1 MEAEAQAKPE
11 AVFNNAEYRRR
22 VFMTLSQKPAKEA
35 LRRVAPN
42 TKQVNIMHAVIGI
55 NTEIGETI
63 KGLLPYLTGA
73 SQLKPEFRKN
83 AMEEL
88 GDTLYYVFVL
98 AKILKVKTPALSK
111 KVKLKTGTLTDAI
124 LHLSVHAT
132 DMLDQVKKTF
142 YGVEVKTVHV
152 PEGPG
157 KVRVAKEGGGFDLVE
172 QVIPAHDEEQY
183 DKEATLAA
191 FDARNAKIATSL
203 EAFIELFWPVIFALF
218 DQSPEAIA
226 LGNSAKLAKR
236 YPEGFFDKA
245 AQEDRDTDEELDAM
259 EGAAAENGGESGDNG
274 DAQE

>member
-1 MEAEAQAKPE
+1 MEADLQPAPE
-11 AVFNNAEYRRR
+11 TAGAFNNAEYRRR
-22 VFMTLSQKPAKEA
+22 VFLTLSQKPAKES

-42 TKQVNIMHAVIGI
+42 TKQVNVMHAVIGI

-73 SQLKPEFRKN
+73 SQLKAEFKPN

-98 AKILKVKTPALSK
+98 AKMLKVKTPALSK
-111 KVKLKTGTLTDAI
+111 KVKLKGHTLTEAI
-124 LHLSVHAT
+124 LLMSVHAT

-157 KVRVAKEGGGFDLVE
+157 KVRVAKEGGGFDVVE

-183 DKEATLAA
+183 DKDATLAA
-191 FDARNAKIATSL
+191 FDKRNEKIAKSL
-203 EAFIELFWPVIFALF
+203 EAFIELFWPVVYTLF
-218 DQSPEAIA
+218 DQTPDDIA
-226 LGNSAKLAKR
+226 QGNSAKLAKR
-236 YPEGFFDKA
+236 YPEGYFDKA
-245 AQEDRDTDEELDAM
+245 AQEDRDTEGELDAM
-259 EGAAAENGGESGDNG
+259 TEAAGEKS
-274 DAQE
+274 DASE